1 MHSFKVVEQLVGD
14 AGIFLYTL
22 RGYNAPWTW
31 DMGMLR
37 GCEVFAVLPTGS
49 QEAEGWVIAS
59 WWMAIIAFAI
69 WLCSPT
75 TVWHSLRLGT
85 LPSNQHPCGI
95 CQGWWSLCKDPPGA
109 FANLPGVGHGEHWG
123 TMAAMVAWC
132 WTMAGVWTIAIPA
145 AHYTASRAIQS
156 L

>member
-1 MHSFKVVEQLVGD
+1 MHSFIKVVEQLVGD

-37 GCEVFAVLPTGS
+37 GCEVWGFR
-49 QEAEGWVIAS
+49 
-59 WWMAIIAFAI
+59 
-69 WLCSPT
+69 CST
-75 TVWHSLRLGT
+75 DRFSRDRRMSNNIMMNGNSVCNLIMFSNHRLT
-85 LPSNQHPCGI
+85 LPSNQHQCGI

-109 FANLPGVGHGEHWG
+109 FANLPGVGHGDHSG
-123 TMAAMVAWC
+123 AMAAMVAWC